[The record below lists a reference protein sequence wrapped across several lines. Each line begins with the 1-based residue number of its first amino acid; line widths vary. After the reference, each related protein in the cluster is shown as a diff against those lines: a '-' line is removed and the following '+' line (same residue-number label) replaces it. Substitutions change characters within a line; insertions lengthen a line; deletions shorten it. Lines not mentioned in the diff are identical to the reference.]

1 MMIKNNNNNLMKM
14 NSSVLIK
21 EMKQLLQLLKATF
34 GPNGL
39 EVIMNKDGHIISTKN
54 GLELLQ
60 SFSLSHPL
68 CCLLRE
74 IAKTQHHLIG
84 DGIKCLLIVMAAGI
98 TQLRK
103 QSATP
108 TDYSTS
114 WSSLMTTCNSQS
126 FVHLLDILMQD
137 TLPMLCLKCEVD
149 VKGIKCVRMVADT
162 YFTSCCKVDVA
173 ELLTRLVCDK
183 LPNSLPGISSSLK
196 VTLDCIESLINVA
209 SGHSVTL
216 STSVNGLIIDKDNLM
231 GCQLPT
237 SKNISLAMLRCGF
250 EFINNENSTIG
261 YWTRMSV
268 CDDIK
273 INVHCR
279 VNSARDV
286 SSLYSYWT
294 GYVTSLLRHLVSRGV
309 QLLLVQGPVPV
320 ALGGAIEAAGLTI
333 IPNVEKELITDMEK
347 ITGII
352 PLYEL
357 CELVGSVGVT
367 D

>member
-137 TLPMLCLKCEVD
+137 TLPMLCLKV
-149 VKGIKCVRMVADT
+149 
-162 YFTSCCKVDVA
+162 TSIYLSHPA
-173 ELLTRLVCDK
+173 
-183 LPNSLPGISSSLK
+183 SSL
-196 VTLDCIESLINVA
+196 LSLV
-209 SGHSVTL
+209 
-216 STSVNGLIIDKDNLM
+216 
-231 GCQLPT
+231 
-237 SKNISLAMLRCGF
+237 
-250 EFINNENSTIG
+250 
-261 YWTRMSV
+261 
-268 CDDIK
+268 
-273 INVHCR
+273 
-279 VNSARDV
+279 
-286 SSLYSYWT
+286 
-294 GYVTSLLRHLVSRGV
+294 
-309 QLLLVQGPVPV
+309 
-320 ALGGAIEAAGLTI
+320 
-333 IPNVEKELITDMEK
+333 
-347 ITGII
+347 
-352 PLYEL
+352 
-357 CELVGSVGVT
+357 
-367 D
+367 